1 MRILGHPLKSDQRIV
16 SGESGAVSAG
26 LLYCLARDRRFE
38 QVKEKLGLNRS
49 SSVILINTEG
59 DTDEAHYRR
68 VVREGAYP
76 MR

>member
-38 QVKEKLGLNRS
+38 QVKEKLGLN
-49 SSVILINTEG
+49 
-59 DTDEAHYRR
+59 
-68 VVREGAYP
+68 
-76 MR
+76 